1 MGIQK
6 IDNALSKKIALRL
19 KELRKSRGVTQ
30 LAVYEDLGIHIG
42 RIETGRNDLSI
53 STIKKIC
60 DYFEIELSEFFK
72 GI

>member
-1 MGIQK
+1 VGIQK